1 MTPIHG
7 DQPRNSILFFVRK
20 SREENGKVLKQVLFA
35 PRQIPYDSTVY
46 DAMVKAQQK
55 EPLLFM
61 DDGTGDIQFS
71 YTVDGFNLPLS
82 YMKDSKDTTLLDL
95 FSSTNEGKPF
105 ELSYTYDG
113 RPNTILQLD

>member
-1 MTPIHG
+1 M
-7 DQPRNSILFFVRK
+7 
-20 SREENGKVLKQVLFA
+20 A
-35 PRQIPYDSTVY
+35 
-46 DAMVKAQQK
+46 KAQQK

-71 YTVDGFNLPLS
+71 YTVDGFDLPLS
-82 YMKDSKDTTLLDL
+82 YKRDSKDTTLLDL

-113 RPNTILQLD
+113 QPNTILQLD